1 MRLVASPSKAL
12 VAGKPIRL
20 EMGWCHSVRGLRMD
34 GGRLCCPP
42 PPPGFRMMPPAPT
55 PMDRSTDLNAH
66 THIYIHTHA
75 ALLVA
80 AVGRASAQHLR
91 GLAAEGA
98 SSAVSTHTHT
108 RVVRVAPD
116 RPMTDQPARP
126 PIYLSNKTNADA
138 NKADVKPYFLP
149 IKNAGK
155 IPRVDHDYHDAL
167 KSTWEGL
174 KVSQSPYSRL
184 RVGGSDMVCPYSRLQ

>member
-1 MRLVASPSKAL
+1 
-12 VAGKPIRL
+12 
-20 EMGWCHSVRGLRMD
+20 
-34 GGRLCCPP
+34 
-42 PPPGFRMMPPAPT
+42 MPT
-55 PMDRSTDLNAH
+55 H
-66 THIYIHTHA
+66 THIYIYIYIYTQPSWWPPSGA
-75 ALLVA
+75 PPPSTCGGWPPRVRRLLYP
-80 AVGRASAQHLR
+80 H
-91 GLAAEGA
+91 
-98 SSAVSTHTHT
+98 THTHT

-126 PIYLSNKTNADA
+126 PIYLSNKSNADA